1 MNPQIGKAAFRIAIF
16 VTGTAAVLLPF
27 QEPGTAEFGVTI
39 LTVLIG
45 LAAIG
50 VIAFVVRRS
59 MR

>member
-1 MNPQIGKAAFRIAIF
+1 MDPQTGKAAFRIAIF
-16 VTGTAAVLLPF
+16 VTGTAAVLLLF

-50 VIAFVVRRS
+50 LIAFVVRRS